1 VVLTEIQEMFE
12 RMSKRTRENSLT
24 PVSDAAAA
32 AQGKKKNASFLFD
45 FTF

>member
-32 AQGKKKNASFLFD
+32 QGQKKNDSFLFD